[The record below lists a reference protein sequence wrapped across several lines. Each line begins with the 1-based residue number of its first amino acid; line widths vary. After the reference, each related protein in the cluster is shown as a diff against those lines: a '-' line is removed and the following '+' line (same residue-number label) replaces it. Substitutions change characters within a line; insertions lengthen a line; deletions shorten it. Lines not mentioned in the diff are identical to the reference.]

1 MLFRSRMSDHHSG
14 LVAAHQP
21 DGRSF
26 CDDFWSRL
34 RPSPPDRIRCCGGV
48 AGAEFA
54 VLVNMNTN
62 TVKSE
67 IHAKVG
73 EIAKNLGKDAKRLRT
88 DELIPL
94 TGLLDSA
101 GLMELMMW
109 FEATY
114 DLEIDQ
120 ADFTMDNFGSIDSM
134 TAYLKRA
141 REQKP

>member
-1 MLFRSRMSDHHSG
+1 
-14 LVAAHQP
+14 
-21 DGRSF
+21 
-26 CDDFWSRL
+26 
-34 RPSPPDRIRCCGGV
+34 
-48 AGAEFA
+48 
-54 VLVNMNTN
+54 MNTN